1 MVQWLKSPGSH
12 GRWQSLTPVGELR
25 SCMLWQGQK
34 KKRKRGYRSTPRDK
48 SSNQVMYK
56 RLAVNTCLLVH
67 CLGSGKSLAEK
78 AEKH

>member
-1 MVQWLKSPGSH
+1 MVKESRLPRQMAKFDPSWGTKILHAVARP
-12 GRWQSLTPVGELR
+12 
-25 SCMLWQGQK
+25 K